1 MLEVYCSK
9 QILLVALPNC
19 SVSVIVTN
27 VSYKISLNQ
36 ILCNDC
42 VIRLSSLEAVL
53 SVRYCGLCLYLF
65 VRDEDARSHLRGLQ
79 QVDGRLMRGEAY
91 YIIYQDSLEFDL
103 LHVLGMASD
112 GQRLVTYRLG
122 YNTKPNSQP
131 GFVFCL
137 NTENGP
143 QTYEDPQEL
152 KFYLNTTLGLGTHI
166 YPKGGHSCVCVHA
179 CVCVCV
185 HVCVCGEE
193 VLS

>member
-1 MLEVYCSK
+1 M
-9 QILLVALPNC
+9 
-19 SVSVIVTN
+19 
-27 VSYKISLNQ
+27 
-36 ILCNDC
+36 
-42 VIRLSSLEAVL
+42 
-53 SVRYCGLCLYLF
+53 YLF

-137 NTENGP
+137 NILDDSCNESGP
-143 QTYEDPQEL
+143 QTKHALSTGRFEGQLQLQYHLLDNEL
-152 KFYLNTTLGLGTHI
+152 VQKGLNQGWI
-166 YPKGGHSCVCVHA
+166 YTCELCVCA
-179 CVCVCV
+179 LQCCV
-185 HVCVCGEE
+185 
-193 VLS
+193 

>member
-1 MLEVYCSK
+1 M
-9 QILLVALPNC
+9 
-19 SVSVIVTN
+19 
-27 VSYKISLNQ
+27 
-36 ILCNDC
+36 
-42 VIRLSSLEAVL
+42 
-53 SVRYCGLCLYLF
+53 YLF

-185 HVCVCGEE
+185 HVCVCVCVHACVCVCVHACVCVCVCACMYVCVCVCVLKGAE
-193 VLS
+193 VIFCIVKEKIIMKVKATAESFILTLW